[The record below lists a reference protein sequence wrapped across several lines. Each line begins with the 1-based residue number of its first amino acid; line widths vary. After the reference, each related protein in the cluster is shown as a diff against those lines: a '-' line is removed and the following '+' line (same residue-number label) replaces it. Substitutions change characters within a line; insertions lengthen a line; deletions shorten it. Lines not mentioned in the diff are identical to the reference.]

1 MSMRNKV
8 LIILI
13 VFIFSSCE
21 KIIKKEI
28 NSYDLLPENS
38 KVVVSVKNLGKFK
51 NSIDNNGYLNS
62 IVNSNLTIKNL
73 VSQISMINDDKEILI
88 GLYEFEDILHYDII
102 GLEILNDSITDKKS
116 SYEKIDIIS
125 SNNNH
130 EPMINNNYFGG
141 KFQKVNQTNINFSIT
156 LDRLYTDKLLNK
168 LFNIESNDSNRNLIL
183 NIDASSKLI
192 SINGVVDDYSFEIQE
207 NDEKLAI
214 QEIISTERE
223 PYFDFK
229 NDLIEDYDLI
239 SSNLENNINIFDFES
254 SDSKSEYYKIFQLKK
269 GDKIVNING
278 FISDFKNEPSNS
290 MIDLKFE
297 SIIPNDIILGPIIVK
312 NHINNSNEII
322 IQDSKNILYLINN
335 IGQVEW
341 TKEIDNEIIKEVNQI
356 DSYKNGKLQYVFAT
370 AKSLYLLDRKGRDVG
385 RFPLKFKDKITSP
398 VSIFDYD
405 NNKNY
410 RLLITQNDELF
421 MFDSKGNR
429 VKGFDYN
436 KKNKIVTTPKHFRI
450 DNKDI
455 IVFKTIDKLT
465 ILNRRG
471 AVRINVKTKHNYSS
485 DDVFQFQNFLV
496 TSTLKNEIVRI
507 DMRGNTKLEDP
518 MPINSKVISD
528 KETTFT
534 LQKNILSNSKIN
546 VEIPFGKYD
555 DFKIFHGN
563 DKTYVNIFDSQN
575 NKIYLFDKELNLI
588 KGFPISSNENAHFII
603 EKKGLEFS
611 TITEN
616 KKIQYKSVK

>member
-13 VFIFSSCE
+13 VFIFSCE

-38 KVVVSVKNLGKFK
+38 KVVISVKNLGKFK
-51 NSIDNNGYLNS
+51 NSIDNNSYLNS
-62 IVNSNLTIKNL
+62 LVESNLTIKNL
-73 VSQISMINDDKEILI
+73 ISQISMINDDKEILI
-88 GLYEFEDILHYDII
+88 GLYEFKDILHYDII
-102 GLEILNDSITDKKS
+102 GLDIINDSITEKKS

-125 SNNNH
+125 SNNYH
-130 EPMINNNYFGG
+130 EPVINNNYFGE
-141 KFQKVNQTNINFSIT
+141 KFQKINQTNINFSVA
-156 LDRLYTDKLLNK
+156 LDSLYTDKLLTK
-168 LFNIESNDSNRNLIL
+168 LFNIKSNDLNRNLIL
-183 NIDASSKLI
+183 NIDASSNLI
-192 SINGVVDDYSFEIQE
+192 SVNGVVDNYSFDIQK

-214 QEIISTERE
+214 QEMVSSEKE
-223 PYFDFK
+223 LYFDFK

-239 SSNLENNINIFDFES
+239 SSNLENNLNIFDFES
-254 SDSKSEYYKIFQLKK
+254 SDSNSEYYKIFQLKK
-269 GDKIVNING
+269 GDKILNING

-290 MIDLKFE
+290 LIDLKFV
-297 SIIPNDIILGPIIVK
+297 SSIPNDIVLGPLIVK
-312 NHINNSNEII
+312 NHINNTNEII

-335 IGQVEW
+335 RGQVEW
-341 TKEIDNEIIKEVNQI
+341 TREIDGKIIKEVNQI

-370 AKSLYLLDRKGRDVG
+370 EKSLNLLDRKGRDVG
-385 RFPLKFKDKITSP
+385 KFPLKFKDNITSP
-398 VSIFDYD
+398 VSVFDYD
-405 NNKNY
+405 KNKNY
-410 RLLITQNDELF
+410 RLLITQNNELF
-421 MFDSKGNR
+421 MFDSKGKR
-429 VKGFDYN
+429 VRGFDYN

-450 DNKDI
+450 GNKDI

-471 AVRINVKTKHNYSS
+471 AVRINAKTLHNYSS
-485 DDVFQFQNFLV
+485 DDVFQYQNFLV
-496 TSTLKNEIVRI
+496 TSTVKNEIVRV

-555 DFKIFHGN
+555 HFKIFSGN
-563 DKTYVNIFDSQN
+563 NKTYVNIFDSQN

-588 KGFPISSNENAHFII
+588 KGFPISSKENAHFII
-603 EKKGLEFS
+603 EKKGIEFS